1 MEEESGMQI
10 RLDERVALVTGGSR
24 GIGRAIAQ
32 SLATTGATVVVN
44 YRGNQA
50 AADET
55 VASIEAA
62 GGKAVAIQADVANAE
77 DVERL
82 FKEVTERFGRID
94 ILVNNAGITRDTL
107 MLRMKDDD
115 WDAVMDTNL
124 RGLFLCTRAALRPMT
139 RARWGRII
147 NITSVVGL
155 MGNAGQANYAAA
167 KAGIIGFSKSVAR
180 EIGSRS
186 ITVNAVAP
194 GFIDTELT
202 AVLGPEMREALIKQI
217 PLGRLGAP
225 EDVASLVTFLAS
237 EQAAYITGQTFNT
250 DGGMVMQ

>member
-1 MEEESGMQI
+1 MQI
-10 RLDERVALVTGGSR
+10 RLNDRIAVVTGGSR
-24 GIGRAIAQ
+24 GIGRAISL

-55 VASIEAA
+55 VASIVAA
-62 GGKAVAIQADVANAE
+62 GGQAVAIQADVAKGE

-82 FKEVTERFGRID
+82 FKEVNERFGRID

-124 RGLFLCTRAALRPMT
+124 RGLFLCTRAVLRPMT
-139 RARWGRII
+139 RVRWGRII

-167 KAGIIGFSKSVAR
+167 KAGIIGFTKSVAR
-180 EIGSRS
+180 EIGSRT

-202 AVLGPEMREALIKQI
+202 ASLGPETREALIKQI
-217 PLGRLGAP
+217 PLGRLGTP
-225 EDVASLVTFLAS
+225 DDVAGLVTFLAS
-237 EQAAYITGQTFNT
+237 EQAAYITGQTFNS

>member
-1 MEEESGMQI
+1 MEEGAGMQI

-82 FKEVTERFGRID
+82 FKEVAERFGRID

-217 PLGRLGAP
+217 PLGRLGTP

>member
-1 MEEESGMQI
+1 MQI
-10 RLDERVALVTGGSR
+10 RLDDRIALVTGGSR

-32 SLATTGATVVVN
+32 SLATTGATVIVN

-77 DVERL
+77 DVDRL
-82 FKEVTERFGRID
+82 FKEVIERFGRID

-202 AVLGPEMREALIKQI
+202 AVLGPDTREALIKQI

>member
-1 MEEESGMQI
+1 MQI
-10 RLDERVALVTGGSR
+10 RLNDRIAVVTGGSR
-24 GIGRAIAQ
+24 GIGRAISL

-55 VASIEAA
+55 VATIVAA
-62 GGKAVAIQADVANAE
+62 GGQAVAIQADVANGE

-82 FKEVTERFGRID
+82 FKEVNERFGRID

-124 RGLFLCTRAALRPMT
+124 RGLFLCTRAVLRPMT
-139 RARWGRII
+139 RVRWGRII

-167 KAGIIGFSKSVAR
+167 KAGIIGFTKSVAR
-180 EIGSRS
+180 EIGSRT

-202 AVLGPEMREALIKQI
+202 ASLGPETREALIKQI
-217 PLGRLGAP
+217 PLGRLGNP
-225 EDVASLVTFLAS
+225 DDVAGLVTFLAS
-237 EQAAYITGQTFNT
+237 EQAAYITGQTFNS

>member
-1 MEEESGMQI
+1 MQI

-82 FKEVTERFGRID
+82 FKEVAERFGRID

-217 PLGRLGAP
+217 PLGRLGTP

>member
-1 MEEESGMQI
+1 MQI
-10 RLDERVALVTGGSR
+10 RLTDRVAVVTGGSR
-24 GIGRAIAQ
+24 GIGRAIAL
-32 SLATTGATVVVN
+32 SLSTTGATVVVN

-55 VASIEAA
+55 VAAIAA
-62 GGKAVAIQADVANAE
+62 TGGKAVAIQADVANAE

-82 FKEVTERFGRID
+82 FKDVMDRFGRID

-107 MLRMKDDD
+107 MLRMKDED

-124 RGLFLCTRAALRPMT
+124 RGLFLCTRAAMRPMT

-167 KAGIIGFSKSVAR
+167 KAGIIGFTKSVAR

-202 AVLGPEMREALIKQI
+202 AVLSADTREALVKQI
-217 PLGRLGAP
+217 PLGRLGTP
-225 EDVASLVTFLAS
+225 EDVAGVVTFLAS
-237 EQAAYITGQTFNT
+237 EQAAYITGQTFNS

>member
-1 MEEESGMQI
+1 MQI

-55 VASIEAA
+55 VASIESA

-82 FKEVTERFGRID
+82 FKEVSERFGRID

-202 AVLGPEMREALIKQI
+202 AVLGPDTREALIKQI
-217 PLGRLGAP
+217 PLGRLGTP

>member
-1 MEEESGMQI
+1 MQI

-32 SLATTGATVVVN
+32 SLATTGATVIVN

-55 VASIEAA
+55 VASIESA
-62 GGKAVAIQADVANAE
+62 GGKAVAIQADVANGE

-82 FKEVTERFGRID
+82 FKEVSERFGRID

-202 AVLGPEMREALIKQI
+202 AVLGPDTREALIKQI
-217 PLGRLGAP
+217 PLGRLGTP

>member
-1 MEEESGMQI
+1 MQI
-10 RLDERVALVTGGSR
+10 TLTDRVALVTGGSR
-24 GIGRAIAQ
+24 GIGRAI
-32 SLATTGATVVVN
+32 SLALAAAGATVVVN
-44 YRGNQA
+44 YRGNAA

-55 VASIEAA
+55 VGAISAA
-62 GGKAVAIQADVANAE
+62 GGNAIAIQADVANGD
-77 DVERL
+77 DVKRL
-82 FKEVTERFGRID
+82 FSEVSSAYGRLD

-107 MLRMKDDD
+107 MMRMKDED
-115 WDAVMDTNL
+115 WDAVLDTNL
-124 RGLFLCTRAALRPMT
+124 KSQFLTTRAAISTMV
-139 RARWGRII
+139 RARYGRII

-167 KAGIIGFSKSVAR
+167 KAGIIGFTKSVAR

-202 AVLGPEMREALIKQI
+202 AVLNDEMREALKKQI
-217 PLGRLGAP
+217 PLGRLGSP
-225 EDVASLVTFLAS
+225 EDVAGVVTFLAS
-237 EQAAYITGQTFNT
+237 DQAAYITGQTFNC

>member
-1 MEEESGMQI
+1 MQI
-10 RLDERVALVTGGSR
+10 TLTDRVALVTGGSR
-24 GIGRAIAQ
+24 GIGRAI
-32 SLATTGATVVVN
+32 SLALAAAGATVVVN
-44 YRGNQA
+44 YRGNAA

-55 VASIEAA
+55 IAAISAA
-62 GGKAVAIQADVANAE
+62 GGKAIAIQADVANGD
-77 DVERL
+77 DVKRL
-82 FKEVTERFGRID
+82 FSEVSSAYGRLD

-107 MLRMKDDD
+107 MMRMKDED
-115 WDAVMDTNL
+115 WDAVLDTNL
-124 RGLFLCTRAALRPMT
+124 KSQFLTTRAAISTMV
-139 RARWGRII
+139 RARYGRII

-167 KAGIIGFSKSVAR
+167 KAGIIGFTKSVAR

-202 AVLGPEMREALIKQI
+202 AVLNDEMREALKKQI
-217 PLGRLGAP
+217 PLGRLGSP
-225 EDVASLVTFLAS
+225 EDVAGVVTFLAS
-237 EQAAYITGQTFNT
+237 DQAAYITGQTFNC

>member
-1 MEEESGMQI
+1 MHI

-24 GIGRAIAQ
+24 GIGRAIAV

-55 VASIEAA
+55 VAAIESA
-62 GGKAVAIQADVANAE
+62 GGKAVAIQADVANGE
-77 DVERL
+77 DVDRL
-82 FKEVTERFGRID
+82 FKDVLERFGRID
-94 ILVNNAGITRDTL
+94 VLVNNAGITRDTL
-107 MLRMKDDD
+107 MLRMKDED

-155 MGNAGQANYAAA
+155 MGNAGQANYPAA

-202 AVLGPEMREALIKQI
+202 AVLGPETREALTKQI
-217 PLGRLGAP
+217 PLGRLGTP
-225 EDVASLVTFLAS
+225 EDVAGLVTFLAS
-237 EQAAYITGQTFNT
+237 EQAAYITGQTFNS

>member
-1 MEEESGMQI
+1 
-10 RLDERVALVTGGSR
+10 
-24 GIGRAIAQ
+24 
-32 SLATTGATVVVN
+32 LATTGATVVVN

>member
-1 MEEESGMQI
+1 MQI

-50 AADET
+50 AAEET
-55 VASIEAA
+55 VATIEAA
-62 GGKAVAIQADVANAE
+62 GGTAVAIQAEVAIAE

-82 FKEVTERFGRID
+82 FKEVSERFGRID

-202 AVLGPEMREALIKQI
+202 AVLGPDTREALIKQI
-217 PLGRLGAP
+217 PLGRLGTP

>member
-1 MEEESGMQI
+1 MQI
-10 RLDERVALVTGGSR
+10 RLEERVALVTGGSR

-32 SLATTGATVVVN
+32 SLASTGATVVVN
-44 YRGNQA
+44 YRGNQV

-77 DVERL
+77 DVDRL
-82 FKEVTERFGRID
+82 FKDVLERFGRID

-107 MLRMKDDD
+107 MLRMKDED

-202 AVLGPEMREALIKQI
+202 AVLSADMREALVKQI
-217 PLGRLGAP
+217 PLGRLGTP
-225 EDVASLVTFLAS
+225 EDVAGVVTFLAS
-237 EQAAYITGQTFNT
+237 EYAAYITGQTFNS

>member
-1 MEEESGMQI
+1 MQI
-10 RLDERVALVTGGSR
+10 TLTDRVAIVTGGSR
-24 GIGRAIAQ
+24 GIGRAISIA
-32 SLATTGATVVVN
+32 LAAAGATVVVN
-44 YRGNQA
+44 YRGNAA

-55 VASIEAA
+55 IAAISAS
-62 GGKAVAIQADVANAE
+62 GGKAIAIQADVANGD
-77 DVERL
+77 DVKRL
-82 FKEVTERFGRID
+82 FSEVNSAYGRLD

-107 MLRMKDDD
+107 MMRMKDDD
-115 WDAVMDTNL
+115 WDAVLDTNL
-124 RGLFLCTRAALRPMT
+124 KSQFLTTRAAISTMV
-139 RARWGRII
+139 RARYGRII

-167 KAGIIGFSKSVAR
+167 KAGIIGFTKSVAR

-202 AVLGPEMREALIKQI
+202 AVLNDEMREALKKQI
-217 PLGRLGAP
+217 PLGRLGSP
-225 EDVASLVTFLAS
+225 EDVAGVVTFLAS
-237 EQAAYITGQTFNT
+237 DQAAYITGQTFNC

>member
-1 MEEESGMQI
+1 MQI

-24 GIGRAIAQ
+24 GIGRAIAL
-32 SLATTGATVVVN
+32 SLATTGATVIVN

-62 GGKAVAIQADVANAE
+62 GGKAVAIQADVANGE

-82 FKEVTERFGRID
+82 FKEVSERFGRID

-202 AVLGPEMREALIKQI
+202 AVLGPDTREALIKQI
-217 PLGRLGAP
+217 PLGRLGTP

>member
-1 MEEESGMQI
+1 MHI

-32 SLATTGATVVVN
+32 SLASTGATVVVN

-82 FKEVTERFGRID
+82 FKEVAERFGRID

-202 AVLGPEMREALIKQI
+202 AVLGPDTREALIKQI
-217 PLGRLGAP
+217 PIGRLGTP
-225 EDVASLVTFLAS
+225 DDVASLVTFLAS

>member
-1 MEEESGMQI
+1 MQI

>member
-1 MEEESGMQI
+1 MQI

-62 GGKAVAIQADVANAE
+62 GGKALAIQADVAKAE

-82 FKEVTERFGRID
+82 FKDVMERFGRID

-107 MLRMKDDD
+107 MLRMKDED

-202 AVLGPEMREALIKQI
+202 AVLGADTREALVKQI
-217 PLGRLGAP
+217 PLGRLGTP
-225 EDVASLVTFLAS
+225 EDVAGVVTFLAS
-237 EQAAYITGQTFNT
+237 DYAAYITGQTFNS

>member
-1 MEEESGMQI
+1 MHI

-24 GIGRAIAQ
+24 GIGRAIAV

-55 VASIEAA
+55 VAAIESA
-62 GGKAVAIQADVANAE
+62 GGKAVAIQADVANGE
-77 DVERL
+77 DVDRL
-82 FKEVTERFGRID
+82 FKDVLERFGRID
-94 ILVNNAGITRDTL
+94 VLVNNAGITRDTL
-107 MLRMKDDD
+107 MLRMKDED

-202 AVLGPEMREALIKQI
+202 AVLGPETREALTKQI
-217 PLGRLGAP
+217 PLGRLGTP
-225 EDVASLVTFLAS
+225 EDVAGLVTFLAS
-237 EQAAYITGQTFNT
+237 EQAAYITGQTFNS

>member
-1 MEEESGMQI
+1 MQI

-24 GIGRAIAQ
+24 GIGRAIAL
-32 SLATTGATVVVN
+32 SLATTGATVIVN

-55 VASIEAA
+55 VASIEVA
-62 GGKAVAIQADVANAE
+62 GGKAVAIQADVANGE

-82 FKEVTERFGRID
+82 FKEVSERFGRID

-202 AVLGPEMREALIKQI
+202 AVLGPDTREALIKQI
-217 PLGRLGAP
+217 PLGRLGTP

>member
-1 MEEESGMQI
+1 MQI
-10 RLDERVALVTGGSR
+10 TLTDRVAIVTGGSR
-24 GIGRAIAQ
+24 GIGRAISTA
-32 SLATTGATVVVN
+32 LAAAGATVVVN
-44 YRGNQA
+44 YRGNAA

-55 VASIEAA
+55 IAAITAS
-62 GGKAVAIQADVANAE
+62 GGKAIAIQADVANGD
-77 DVERL
+77 DVKRL
-82 FKEVTERFGRID
+82 FSEVNSAYGRLD

-107 MLRMKDDD
+107 MMRMKDDD
-115 WDAVMDTNL
+115 WDAVLDTNL
-124 RGLFLCTRAALRPMT
+124 KSQFLTTRAAISTMV
-139 RARWGRII
+139 RARYGRII

-167 KAGIIGFSKSVAR
+167 KAGIIGFTKSVAR

-202 AVLGPEMREALIKQI
+202 AVLNDDMREALKMQI
-217 PLGRLGAP
+217 PLGRLGSP
-225 EDVASLVTFLAS
+225 EDVAGVVTFLAS
-237 EQAAYITGQTFNT
+237 DQAAYITGQTFNC

>member
-1 MEEESGMQI
+1 MQI
-10 RLDERVALVTGGSR
+10 RLNDRVAVVTGGSR
-24 GIGRAIAQ
+24 GIGQAISL

-50 AADET
+50 AANET
-55 VASIEAA
+55 VAAIVAA
-62 GGKAVAIQADVANAE
+62 GGQAVAIQADVADGE

-82 FKEVTERFGRID
+82 FEEVNDRFGRID

-124 RGLFLCTRAALRPMT
+124 RGLFLCTRAVLRPMT

-155 MGNAGQANYAAA
+155 MGNAGQATLCCRQSRYHRFHQ
-167 KAGIIGFSKSVAR
+167 IS
-180 EIGSRS
+180 GSRNWF
-186 ITVNAVAP
+186 THDYRQCRCP
-194 GFIDTELT
+194 WFYRHRIDGSTSL
-202 AVLGPEMREALIKQI
+202 PETREALIKQI
-217 PLGRLGAP
+217 PLGRLGTP
-225 EDVASLVTFLAS
+225 DDVAGLVTFLAS
-237 EQAAYITGQTFNT
+237 EQAAYITGQTFRT
-250 DGGMVMQ
+250 VTVAW

>member
-1 MEEESGMQI
+1 MHI
-10 RLDERVALVTGGSR
+10 RLNERVAVVTGGSR
-24 GIGRAIAQ
+24 GIGRAIAM
-32 SLATTGATVVVN
+32 SLAGTGATVVVN

-55 VASIEAA
+55 VAAITAA
-62 GGKAVAIQADVANAE
+62 GGRAVAIQADVANAE

-82 FKEVTERFGRID
+82 FKDVMDRYGRID

-107 MLRMKDDD
+107 MLRMKDED

-124 RGLFLCTRAALRPMT
+124 RGLFLCTRAVMRPMT

-167 KAGIIGFSKSVAR
+167 KAGIIGFTKSVAR
-180 EIGSRS
+180 EIGSRAN
-186 ITVNAVAP
+186 TVNAVAP
-194 GFIDTELT
+194 GYVDTEMVR
-202 AVLGPEMREALIKQI
+202 AVPPHRAA
-217 PLGRLGAP
+217 GR
-225 EDVASLVTFLAS
+225 
-237 EQAAYITGQTFNT
+237 
-250 DGGMVMQ
+250 